1 MSSDDWFTALIAAC
15 VVIAGWIAAMFVLI
29 YVGKGLG

>member
-1 MSSDDWFTALIAAC
+1 MSSDDWFVALCAAA
-15 VVIAGWIAAMFVLI
+15 VVVGVWIVAVFVLI